1 MLLNHANSQQDGAF
15 TGRANSAGM
24 PLIHETM
31 ENELE
36 RLRERERE
44 MVELLDAKSP
54 DRLIHDLR
62 NVLNELQ
69 LLRML
74 ADDKV

>member
-1 MLLNHANSQQDGAF
+1 MLLNHANGGQDGAIP
-15 TGRANSAGM
+15 GHLDRAGIL
-24 PLIHETM
+24 PIHETI
-31 ENELE
+31 EIELE
-36 RLRERERE
+36 RLRERERQ

-54 DRLIHDLR
+54 DCLIHDLR